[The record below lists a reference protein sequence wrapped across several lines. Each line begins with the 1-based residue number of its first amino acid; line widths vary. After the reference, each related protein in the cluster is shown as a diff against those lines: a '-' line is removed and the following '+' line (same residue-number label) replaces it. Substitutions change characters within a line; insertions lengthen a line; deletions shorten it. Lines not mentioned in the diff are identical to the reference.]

1 MFFDTIIINKMK
13 QKKVCVCIKQKTS
26 KKYYALNDINFFSNI
41 KYKIIGKTHNDM
53 EKWEKKT

>member
-13 QKKVCVCIKQKTS
+13 QKSVCVCPYIYIYKYKKQKTS
-26 KKYYALNDINFFSNI
+26 KKYYALND
-41 KYKIIGKTHNDM
+41 IIGKTHNDM